1 MQYVTGDNLST
12 PLSSPQV
19 PPSTTTHKIIHYA
32 CMPGLYDSQ
41 KIDTEYCL
49 LSLFDAVALGQT
61 NGSSIQSTDG
71 KKREKEKEREEKKKK
86 NK

>member
-49 LSLFDAVALGQT
+49 LSLFDAVAPGQT

-71 KKREKEKEREEKKKK
+71 KKKREGERKRGKKKK